1 MKYLKFS
8 IDKLIEVIQT
18 LMLKSVILK
27 MISKTYNTCNIKL
40 ETIRGDIVNKLI
52 FADLTINSIR
62 NKFEFLVTQAKDN
75 DFNDFGN

>member
-8 IDKLIEVIQT
+8 IDKLIEIIQT
-18 LMLKSVILK
+18 LMLKSVMLK
-27 MISKTYNTCNIKL
+27 MISKTYDVCNIKL

-62 NKFEFLVTQAKDN
+62 NKLNF
-75 DFNDFGN
+75 